1 MQDYE
6 KVSRYAYASA
16 VTAART
22 DRVRIGVQ
30 LGLQHASFAQI
41 RDAVLRFEELGVDTI
56 FVSDHFFPV
65 GPAAEGFQFE
75 VWMTLAS
82 IAELTHRVE
91 FGPLVSS
98 TAYRNPDL
106 QADMARTIDHISAH
120 ATGVGRFIFG
130 TGSGGQERDFRAYGY
145 PFDGPAA
152 RAERLAN
159 DVARVRERWAAL
171 NPPPTRSIPL
181 LIGGHGE
188 NTTLRTIAEHA
199 DIWHS
204 FSDPDTFVRR
214 LGVVRHWCAEI
225 GRDPREI
232 RLATGTSLGGAGMLD
247 AASLRAYHALGVR
260 LFVPALD
267 GPEFD
272 LAPVRRLLD
281 WRETLE
287 V

>member
-1 MQDYE
+1 MTE
-6 KVSRYAYASA
+6 KP
-16 VTAART
+16 
-22 DRVRIGVQ
+22 DRVCVGVQ
-30 LGLQHASFAQI
+30 MGLQHASFAQV
-41 RDAVLRFEELGVDTI
+41 RDAVLRFEELGVDSV

-65 GPAAEGFQFE
+65 GPSSEGAQFE
-75 VWMTLAS
+75 AWMTLAS
-82 IAELTHRVE
+82 IAERTHRVE
-91 FGPLVSS
+91 FGPLVSA

-145 PFDGPAA
+145 PYDGPAA
-152 RAERLAN
+152 RAERLAR
-159 DVARVRERWAAL
+159 DVERVRQRWAKL
-171 NPPPTRSIPL
+171 TPPPTRRIPL

-188 NTTLRTIAEHA
+188 NTTLRTVAEHA

-214 LGVVRHWCAEI
+214 LGVVRHWCAEF
-225 GRDPREI
+225 GRDPNEI
-232 RLATGTSLGGAGMLD
+232 CLATGTSLAGAGTLD

-267 GPEFD
+267 GPDFD
-272 LAPVRRLLD
+272 ETPVRRLLA

-287 V
+287 S